1 MPDPAQLP
9 ARSGYTSIASLAID
23 AVSSRH
29 SKRAYGRALDDF
41 LSWYAAEPRMPLGR
55 AVVQEYRSTLD
66 AAGLSPAS
74 INLRLS
80 AIRKLAEEAAEN
92 GLLDRSAALGI
103 ASIRNVRQA
112 GTRVGKWLTL
122 EQSRAMLAS
131 PDPGTLEGK
140 RDRAILA
147 VLLGCGLRRS
157 ELAALDRSQLQER
170 DGRWLIVDLAG
181 KGRRIRTVPCPPF
194 VQRALF
200 DWLHGGG
207 ITHGFVFRCIR
218 SERPLSERMVWHI
231 VDKYARRTGI
241 GPLAPHDLRRTCA
254 RLCRESGGELEQIQF
269 LLGHASIQTTERYL
283 GSRQNL
289 RDAVNDHLGLEVPA
303 SSPLANALP

>member
-1 MPDPAQLP
+1 V
-9 ARSGYTSIASLAID
+9 T
-23 AVSSRH
+23 SRH
-29 SKRAYGRALDDF
+29 SKRAYARALEDF

-66 AAGLSPAS
+66 AGGLSPAS

-103 ASIRNVRQA
+103 AAIRNVRQA

-122 EQSRAMLAS
+122 EQSRAMLAA
-131 PDPGTLEGK
+131 PDTDTLEGK

-157 ELAALDRSQLQER
+157 ELAALDLRQLQER
-170 DGRWLIVDLAG
+170 DGRWLIIDLAG

-194 VQRALF
+194 VWTALV
-200 DWLHGGG
+200 DWLHGGS
-207 ITHGFVFRCIR
+207 ITHGSVFRCIR
-218 SERPLSERMVWHI
+218 SARPLSERMVWHV

-289 RDAVNDHLGLEVPA
+289 RDAVNDHLGLEIPA
-303 SSPLANALP
+303 AQPLANALP